1 MIIVS
6 TNVSEGFTML
16 NHIFRRISDSDCTQ
30 IIEDTCRDFDKT
42 SKTFVFHQSPGFG
55 YLPVIVAFKARNS
68 FAVLDF
74 AFLPLSSSQLSPA
87 EKLNG
92 PQSPPP
98 PQSYQTMF
106 DKNAFYKRLYLHA
119 IRLLSKL
126 GWLTSEL
133 YNIKRINYLLTKE
146 K

>member
-74 AFLPLSSSQLSPA
+74 AGALSS
-87 EKLNG
+87 
-92 PQSPPP
+92 
-98 PQSYQTMF
+98 
-106 DKNAFYKRLYLHA
+106 
-119 IRLLSKL
+119 
-126 GWLTSEL
+126 
-133 YNIKRINYLLTKE
+133 IKFKPIKSSRKAQWSTVASSA
-146 K
+146 